1 MFVQYFPYPFCMKK
15 YVYRLLMVV
24 VAAMIVSIA
33 VANPITVDEAKSN
46 VASFLQ
52 KKGMKKAWG
61 NKSLALAFTISRM
74 DADNEEE
81 SPVVYAFRM
90 DGERCGF
97 IASADDVAEPIL
109 GYYEDGET
117 DFDQMPSNM
126 KAWLNGYADEIAWA
140 RKNGFSGDGTIRTID
155 GKRDIP
161 FMIPT
166 QWDQGDPYWLQCR
179 FNNKYCYAGCLATAM
194 AQVMYYWAVV
204 GKDGETFRH
213 GSTAI
218 DGYVT
223 ESELYNIPA
232 LPAVD
237 AFDWDAMTIGTPTT
251 TEAKNAV
258 AQLLR
263 YCGQSTKMDYSR
275 YGSGA
280 YSEEIPYAI
289 VNYFGYDSGVGFVY
303 RDSVSAQ
310 EWEDIIY
317 HELAEGRPICV
328 CGLNAAATSGHEF
341 VCDGYQVATNK
352 YHFNWG
358 WSGSCDGYFALTALT
373 PKRVN
378 RKLVEYNYNQDIVI
392 GFQPPKAENGDT
404 IVDVSEVTFVANE
417 DLGTYASASEYPD
430 QVNKNG
436 ITIAVSPKGSFG
448 NGKQYRIYQGG
459 SFTVSSTIGNIAKIE
474 VICENEDTKKY
485 GPGHLQNPTSG
496 VYTYDGYVGTWTG
509 DTTEVSFGACTSQVR
524 ILWLTIFLKD
534 NAEPIQEDPV
544 PTVENKN
551 TVTLFLATD
560 DLGMQPASSFYSDEI
575 TKDGVTIAVSPMGSF
590 GNGQTYRV
598 YQGSNLT
605 VSTDV
610 GNIVKVVVTCIE
622 PGTGKYGPGCLES
635 PTAGVYTYDENIGIW
650 TGYANSF
657 SLSANRQ
664 VRMTQIDVIV
674 SHTSPKIGDVD
685 IDGRISISDVMMT
698 INYVLG
704 KHPSGFSIENAD
716 ANNDNVVNI
725 SDVMS
730 IANSIVSSQEN
741 QE

>member
-1 MFVQYFPYPFCMKK
+1 MFNHPSHPLIYMKK
-15 YVYRLLMVV
+15 CVYRLLMVV
-24 VAAMIVSIA
+24 AAAMMVSIA
-33 VANPITVDEAKSN
+33 VANPITVDEARNN
-46 VASFLQ
+46 VANFLN
-52 KKGMKKAWG
+52 KKGMRKAWG
-61 NKSLALAFTISRM
+61 DKPLSLAFTLSRM
-74 DADNEEE
+74 DVKDEGE
-81 SPVVYAFRM
+81 SPVIYAFRLE
-90 DGERCGF
+90 GERCGF

-140 RKNGFSGDGTIRTID
+140 RKKGFDGGSTIRTVE

-161 FMIPT
+161 FLLPT
-166 QWDQGDPYWLQCR
+166 QWDQGDPYYLQCL
-179 FNNKYCYAGCLATAM
+179 FNNKYCYAGCLATAI

-204 GKDGETFRH
+204 GKDGVTFRH

-232 LPAVD
+232 LPAVEV
-237 AFDWDAMTIGTPTT
+237 FDWDAMTTGTPNT

-280 YSEEIPYAI
+280 FSEEIPYAI

-303 RDSVSAQ
+303 RDSVTAQ

-317 HELAEGRPICV
+317 HELAEGRPVCV
-328 CGLNAAATSGHEF
+328 CGLNEAATSGHEF

-378 RKLVEYNYNQDIVI
+378 GRLVEYNYHQDIVI
-392 GFQPPKAENGDT
+392 GFQPPQNQNTDT
-404 IVDVSEVTFVANE
+404 ITEVSEVTLLATE

-430 QVNKNG
+430 QVTKDG

-459 SFTVSSTIGNIAKIE
+459 TFTVSSTIGNIAKME
-474 VICENEDTKKY
+474 VVCENEDTRKY

-496 VYTYDGYVGTWTG
+496 TYTYEGYVGTWTG
-509 DTTEVSFGACTSQVR
+509 DTTEVAFDACTSQVR
-524 ILWLTIFLKD
+524 ILRLTIFLKKEI
-534 NAEPIQEDPV
+534 APIQEDTI
-544 PTVENKN
+544 PTVDNKN
-551 TVTLFLATD
+551 REALFTATD
-560 DLGMQPASSFYSDEI
+560 DLGSQPASSFDPDEM
-575 TKDGVTIAVSPMGSF
+575 TKDGVTITVSPTGSF
-590 GNGQTYRV
+590 GNGHTYRV
-598 YQGSNLT
+598 YQGSDLII
-605 VSTDV
+605 STDA
-610 GNIVKVVVTCIE
+610 GNIVKVVVTCTE
-622 PGTGKYGPGCLES
+622 AGDKKYGPGCLSS
-635 PTAGVYTYDENIGIW
+635 PTKGAYTYEDNIGTW
-650 TGYANSF
+650 TGYANTF
-657 SLSANRQ
+657 SLSASRQ
-664 VRMTQIDVIV
+664 VRMTHIDVIV

-685 IDGRISISDVMMT
+685 IDGRVSVSDVMMT
-698 INYVLG
+698 MNHVLG
-704 KHPSGFSIENAD
+704 KHPAGFSIENAD
-716 ANNDNVVNI
+716 VNNDGVVNI

-730 IANSIVSSQEN
+730 IANMVVASEEIQE
-741 QE
+741 